1 MPNPNRKNAPGAG
14 RPKKGIPTK
23 TISFRVREE
32 FREILKAKFTPLVKA
47 EEKKLIDKNQ
57 KK

>member
-1 MPNPNRKNAPGAG
+1 MRKNAPGAG
-14 RPKKGIPTK
+14 RPPKGFKTK

-47 EEKKLIDKNQ
+47 EEKKLIEKNQ